1 MHSSSMVYGI
11 IKSILC
17 VGTAGSYVLGGPRR
31 RRRRRINL
39 SYHQR
44 IRRLSSGIE
53 RLSKRRCGPCSSD
66 EKPGEENM
74 TSCVTDNEDKV
85 TSAFDSE
92 AVSSFLATFNPLDHY
107 HQLSK
112 LHLGTTP
119 VPNVTQKFVL
129 YAAAPPPFACLP
141 IFQPTLICSNLA
153 LSEKFPS

>member
-1 MHSSSMVYGI
+1 MYSSSMVYGI

-66 EKPGEENM
+66 EKPGKKNM
-74 TSCVTDNEDKV
+74 TTDVTDNEDKEAY
-85 TSAFDSE
+85 TFDSE
-92 AVSSFLATFNPLDHY
+92 AVSSFLAKKN
-107 HQLSK
+107 
-112 LHLGTTP
+112 G
-119 VPNVTQKFVL
+119 
-129 YAAAPPPFACLP
+129 C
-141 IFQPTLICSNLA
+141 CSNRVVIARVDDKIIEIEIVRLDIS
-153 LSEKFPS
+153 LN